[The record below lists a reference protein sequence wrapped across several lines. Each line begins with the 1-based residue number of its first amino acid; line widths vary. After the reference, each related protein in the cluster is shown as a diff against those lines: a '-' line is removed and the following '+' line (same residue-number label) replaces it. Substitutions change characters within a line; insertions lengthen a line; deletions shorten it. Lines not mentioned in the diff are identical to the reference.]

1 MTEESPIPGP
11 DTRRIVLGGLAA
23 GLMSNLFDFV
33 ITQYLM
39 AEEFASI
46 LARLN
51 VDESTAQS
59 WIPLFALADFVWG
72 FLLVFTYAAIRPR
85 FGPGPRTAVIGAMM
99 VWLSLAVG
107 VLILLAIGLHTPQ
120 SYLESSALYLISAVA
135 SSLVGAALYRE

>member
-1 MTEESPIPGP
+1 MEESPIPGP